1 MHLAAALVA
10 AAAETEHHGNP
21 MLATLPAFVIAAVV
35 FTLLAIVTASYRNV
49 ANRHADP
56 AEVHAS
62 AGHSEH
68 ETGHGH

>member
-21 MLATLPAFVIAAVV
+21 MMTTLPFGITAAVV
-35 FTLLAIVTASYRNV
+35 FILLGVVTASYRNV
-49 ANRHADP
+49 SNRHADP
-56 AEVHAS
+56 AEVHV
-62 AGHSEH
+62 EH